1 MREVVILGS
10 TGSIGV
16 NALNIAAAY
25 PEKFR
30 VAGLAAG
37 GNLALLARQIE
48 TFRPRMVS
56 VADKEKA
63 RQLRAM
69 ISRRVKVAGGVAGAI
84 EVASLDKVDVVVSA
98 MVGAAGLAP
107 TLAAVSAGRL
117 VALANKETLVTAG
130 ELVMREARARKAKI
144 IPVDSEHSAIFQAL
158 RGEKRSCVRRLILTA
173 SGGPFLNVPR
183 EKLAH
188 VTVEEALRHPNWRM
202 GPKITI
208 DSATMMNKG
217 LEVIEARWLFNIP
230 PARIEVL
237 GHPQSVI
244 HSMVEFCD
252 SSVIAQLGLPDMRA
266 PIAFAM
272 NYPDRLDGA
281 APSLDLA
288 RVGALTFVEPDREKF
303 PALRLAYEALARG
316 GAATAALNAAN
327 EVAVTAYL
335 GGNIGFTDIARIVEH
350 VVDKCPGGKVS
361 SLADAL
367 TVDRWARGAAREL
380 TGAAG

>member
-16 NALNIAAAY
+16 NALNIVSAY
-25 PEKFR
+25 PERFR

-63 RQLRAM
+63 KQLRAM
-69 ISRRVKVAGGVAGAI
+69 VRRRVQVKSGVEGAI

-130 ELVMREARARKAKI
+130 EVVMREARARKAKI

-158 RGEKRSCVRRLILTA
+158 RGEKRSRVRRLILTA
-173 SGGPFLNVPR
+173 SGGPFLNLPR

-188 VTVEEALRHPNWRM
+188 VTVAEALRHPNWRM

-217 LEVIEARWLFNIP
+217 LEVIEARWLFNMP
-230 PARIEVL
+230 PERIEVL
-237 GHPQSVI
+237 GHPQSVV

-288 RVGALTFVEPDREKF
+288 RVGALDLVAPDRGKI
-303 PALRLAYEALARG
+303 PPLPLAHPGPPRG
-316 GAATAALNAAN
+316 GAPPAPPDAGPPRPGSARRGPLAFRRARPGKIPRALFG
-327 EVAVTAYL
+327 L
-335 GGNIGFTDIARIVEH
+335 PSPRAR
-350 VVDKCPGGKVS
+350 
-361 SLADAL
+361 
-367 TVDRWARGAAREL
+367 RGRHRRA
-380 TGAAG
+380 